1 MAYAISITLDV
12 VPAGENFVIKTLAC
26 YNFFLILLY
35 AHFIWAWNFPSET
48 QTDLLG
54 LGGGGGGVF
63 CFVLSFLRAGWS
75 LVSSGKQNLR

>member
-1 MAYAISITLDV
+1 MIHILPMAYAISITLDV

-54 LGGGGGGVF
+54 LGGVGGTCFALF
-63 CFVLSFLRAGWS
+63 CLF
-75 LVSSGKQNLR
+75 

>member
-26 YNFFLILLY
+26 YNFFDDYYYVHIS
-35 AHFIWAWNFPSET
+35 F
-48 QTDLLG
+48 G
-54 LGGGGGGVF
+54 LGIFPQKHKPTCWGWGGGDVF
-63 CFVLSFLRAGWS
+63 CFVLSFSRAGWS

>member
-1 MAYAISITLDV
+1 MIHILPMAYAISITLDV

-54 LGGGGGGVF
+54 LAGGRVLL
-63 CFVLSFLRAGWS
+63 CFVFFKGW
-75 LVSSGKQNLR
+75 LELG